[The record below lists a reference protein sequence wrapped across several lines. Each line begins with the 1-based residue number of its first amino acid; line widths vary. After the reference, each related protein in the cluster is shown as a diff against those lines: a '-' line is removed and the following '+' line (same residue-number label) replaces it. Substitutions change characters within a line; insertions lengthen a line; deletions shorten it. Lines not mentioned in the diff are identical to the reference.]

1 MREKFNDDDLLT
13 RADIE
18 ETMAEVYPNPNPNP
32 NTRSLSGRY
41 LKRFWRGSDRHD
53 QNFRSPRSGVRKR

>member
-41 LKRFWRGSDRHD
+41 LS
-53 QNFRSPRSGVRKR
+53 